1 MNIDI
6 NRAVQIIKQGGIIIY
21 PTETFFALGGSG
33 RDPEVVRKIREIKA
47 RPYQKPLPLI
57 AGSLAQ
63 CLEDVEMD
71 SLSLKIARQ
80 FWPGPLSLL
89 VRARE
94 MIPYGVKDQEGMVS
108 IRVTP
113 HQEAAKLCL
122 LSGTPLVAT
131 SANFSGKPA
140 CAGYYDL
147 DKKLVSIVGQVLDS
161 QETPAGGLPST
172 LVRVVGNRKLRI
184 IREGKVS
191 PADIVQKG
199 WEIQL

>member
-21 PTETFFALGGSG
+21 PTETFFALGGAG

-47 RPYQKPLPLI
+47 RPVEKPLPLI
-57 AGSLAQ
+57 AGSISQ
-63 CLEDVEMD
+63 CLESVEMD
-71 SLSLKIARQ
+71 DFSLKAAGQ

-89 VRARE
+89 VRAGK

-140 CAGYYDL
+140 CAGYHDL
-147 DKKLVSIVGQVLDS
+147 DKKLVSIVGQVLES
-161 QETPAGGLPST
+161 QEVPSGGLPST

-184 IREGKVS
+184 IREGQVS
-191 PADIVQKG
+191 ATDIVQKG